1 MTRARFTSALELI
14 GGAMFVTGLFLV
26 APVVALIVGGAGL
39 ILVGVLAA

>member
-1 MTRARFTSALELI
+1 MTRKRITSALELT
-14 GGAMFVTGLFLV
+14 GGAMFLTGLFFV